1 MSNNLAP
8 KAFRF
13 RRFCRASYAVFRS
26 LHIEVTI
33 GRVATYIADRQM
45 RKSARTVALCLMI
58 MMAGKAMAQSDDD
71 LEGLTLPVVSITAS
85 GDTAQSPSEGA
96 CAALTHHDIQ
106 HLSAN
111 TIGQLLEMLPS
122 VDVRSRGVGDMQGD
136 ISLRG
141 GTFDQV
147 VVLLNGINISDPQ
160 TGHHN
165 LDLPI
170 DLAMVERIELLSAS
184 ALVRY
189 GVTAFCGGINIV
201 TAPSSS
207 DRVRAR
213 LSAGSHGTASA
224 ALRGDKRIGR
234 WNIAATGAYNRS
246 DGYRPNTD
254 YRNANALLYASRR
267 DTLGTWQMQLGGQ
280 IKDFGSQAF
289 YSLKYPDQ
297 YEATRTLTAALQ
309 RQQRIG
315 RWNSDMAL
323 YGRLHR
329 DRFELFR
336 QGAVEPPSWYGGHNY
351 HLSSS
356 CGARLRASRLN
367 LQNAAMQGRLT
378 LGIEY
383 RRDGIISNVL
393 GDSLSHKRRILFEN
407 GEHYYT
413 LGCSRHRGSAFAEQS
428 LYVGD
433 WEMAAAAL
441 FHANSAMPSGYSYSL
456 SASWHPTPAITLSA
470 AIGRSDRQPT
480 FTDLYYHSAT
490 QIANP
495 LLHSETSHS
504 AEVGAKYHKGPWHA
518 STEIYLRRGTDIID
532 WVRQPDESVWHSM
545 NHSRIDAIGFDMNI
559 GYHSDKF
566 VRYADLTYCYNTID
580 KEAKGYVSQ
589 YALDYLRHKVSAN
602 IAISPAKPLVVKAS
616 LAYHY
621 RIGGYTDLSGTMIK
635 YSPVCIINAAI
646 EYHLKK
652 WTFFIEASNLLN
664 RIYYDYGGIPL
675 PGTTWAAGVNTDF

>member
-1 MSNNLAP
+1 MNSFSIDKEMQP
-8 KAFRF
+8 FYDRF
-13 RRFCRASYAVFRS
+13 PENSRRPV
-26 LHIEVTI
+26 I
-33 GRVATYIADRQM
+33 GI
-45 RKSARTVALCLMI
+45 SANFND
-58 MMAGKAMAQSDDD
+58 GKAMIMSQYYEQVERA
-71 LEGLTLPVVSITAS
+71 G
-85 GDTAQSPSEGA
+85 
-96 CAALTHHDIQ
+96 
-106 HLSAN
+106 
-111 TIGQLLEMLPS
+111 
-122 VDVRSRGVGDMQGD
+122 GVP
-136 ISLRG
+136 
-141 GTFDQV
+141 
-147 VVLLNGINISDPQ
+147 VLLAPTDDNEVMADM
-160 TGHHN
+160 
-165 LDLPI
+165 LDHI
-170 DLAMVERIELLSAS
+170 DGLLLSGGADYNPLWAGEEPS
-184 ALVRY
+184 PRL
-189 GVTAFCGGINIV
+189 GGINV
-201 TAPSSS
+201 
-207 DRVRAR
+207 
-213 LSAGSHGTASA
+213 
-224 ALRGDKRIGR
+224 
-234 WNIAATGAYNRS
+234 
-246 DGYRPNTD
+246 
-254 YRNANALLYASRR
+254 
-267 DTLGTWQMQLGGQ
+267 
-280 IKDFGSQAF
+280 
-289 YSLKYPDQ
+289 
-297 YEATRTLTAALQ
+297 
-309 RQQRIG
+309 
-315 RWNSDMAL
+315 
-323 YGRLHR
+323 HR

-378 LGIEY
+378 FGIEY

-393 GDSLSHKRRILFEN
+393 GDSLAQKRRVLFEN

-413 LGCSRHRGSAFAEQS
+413 FGCSRHRGSAFAEQS

-433 WEMAAAAL
+433 WEMAASAL
-441 FHANSAMPSGYSYSL
+441 IHANSAMPSGYGYSL
-456 SASWHPTPAITLSA
+456 SASWHTTPAITLSA
-470 AIGRSDRQPT
+470 AISRSDRQPT

-504 AEVGAKYHKGPWHA
+504 AEFAAKYHKVPWHA
-518 STEIYLRRGTDIID
+518 STDIYLRRGTDIID

-652 WTFFIEASNLLN
+652 WTFFVEASNLLN

>member
-8 KAFRF
+8 KVFRF

-71 LEGLTLPVVSITAS
+71 LEGLTLPMVSITAS
-85 GDTAQSPSEGA
+85 GDTAQSPTEGA
-96 CAALTHHDIQ
+96 CAVLTHHDIQ

-136 ISLRG
+136 ITLRG

-201 TAPSSS
+201 TVPSSS

-213 LSAGSHGTASA
+213 LSAGSHGTTSA

-267 DTLGTWQMQLGGQ
+267 DTLGTWQ
-280 IKDFGSQAF
+280 
-289 YSLKYPDQ
+289 
-297 YEATRTLTAALQ
+297 
-309 RQQRIG
+309 
-315 RWNSDMAL
+315 AL

-336 QGAVEPPSWYGGHNY
+336 QGAVKPPSWYGGHNY

-393 GDSLSHKRRILFEN
+393 GDSLAQKRRVLFEN

-441 FHANSAMPSGYSYSL
+441 VHANSAMPSGYGYSL

-504 AEVGAKYHKGPWHA
+504 AEFAAKYHKGLWHA
-518 STEIYLRRGTDIID
+518 STDIYLRRGTDIID

-566 VRYADLTYCYNTID
+566 VLYADLTYCYNTID

-652 WTFFIEASNLLN
+652 WIFFVEASNLLN